1 MLNQS
6 KRLII
11 LHSNDL
17 HSCFDNMP
25 KIATAIDEYRSQYAA
40 EDLLLIDC
48 GDHLD
53 RMSMETEGSAG
64 LANVDVMNAT
74 GYEVFVPG
82 NNEGLT
88 FPKHV
93 FEEAFRDRAQFEVLA
108 CNMFE
113 LESGRVPAWMSPW
126 RIMDKGGLKV
136 GIIGLTASYNDF
148 YNPLGWDIQDPFELA
163 RITVDLLRPQ
173 VNFLI
178 LVSHL
183 GLGIDQRMAAE
194 IPGIDCILGGHT
206 HHLLEQAI
214 MVGHTLIGAAG
225 KLGNHLGVVELEYD
239 MLHHQRSRLAGY
251 TKDVTSLS
259 NSLRISSIIENY
271 RESSQAV
278 LNKQVAHLYEPLSNN
293 WQEESEL
300 GNLLAD
306 GIRNWTNSE
315 VGLVNAGQLLDSLSA
330 GGITD
335 YHLLMICPSPINPCS
350 LFLTGAQIVQALEE
364 ALLLEFIDKPIR
376 GFGFRGKVLGTLCL
390 SGLDVQ
396 YDASSPPYQKI
407 VNVRINN
414 ENITIDRCYKVGTI
428 DMFTF
433 GAGYTSLGKGLDKH
447 YYLPEFIRDVLRRQL
462 VDHEAIALSRCS
474 RWKAVVS

>member
-1 MLNQS
+1 MDQS
-6 KRLII
+6 KHLII
-11 LHSNDL
+11 LHTNDI

-25 KIATAIDEYRSQYAA
+25 KIATAIDEYRFQFEA
-40 EDLLLIDC
+40 ENLLLIDC

-64 LANVDVMNAT
+64 LANIEVMNAT

-88 FPKHV
+88 YPKHL
-93 FEEAFRDRAQFEVLA
+93 FELAFRDHAQFDVLA

-113 LESGRVPAWMSPW
+113 LESGQVPDWMFPW

-163 RITVDLLRPQ
+163 KITVELLRPQ
-173 VNFLI
+173 VHVLVI
-178 LVSHL
+178 VSHL
-183 GLGIDQRMAAE
+183 GLGFDQRMAAE

-239 MLHHQRSRLAGY
+239 IIHHRRSKLIGF
-251 TKDVTSLS
+251 TKDVTGLAD
-259 NSLRISSIIENY
+259 SLRISSIIDNY
-271 RESSQAV
+271 HESSLAV
-278 LNKQVAHLYEPLSNN
+278 LNKQAAHLYEPLRND
-293 WQEESEL
+293 WHVESEL
-300 GNLLAD
+300 GSLLAD
-306 GIRNWTNSE
+306 GIRSWTDSE
-315 VGLVNAGQLLDSLSA
+315 IGLVNAGQLLESLSE
-330 GGITD
+330 GDITD
-335 YHLLMICPSPINPCS
+335 YQLLMVCPSPINPCS
-350 LFLTGAQIVQALEE
+350 LYLTGVQIVQALEE
-364 ALLLEFIDKPIR
+364 ALLQDFIDKPIR

-390 SGLDVQ
+390 SGIHVEYNQ
-396 YDASSPPYQKI
+396 SSPPYEKI
-407 VNVRINN
+407 VQVTINN
-414 ENITIDRCYKVGTI
+414 ENMESDRHYKVGTI

-433 GAGYTSLGKGLDKH
+433 GAGYASLGKGLERR
-447 YYLPEFIRDVLRRQL
+447 YYLPEFIRDILKHQL
-462 VDHEAIALSRCS
+462 NDRDAIALSRYS
-474 RWKAVVS
+474 RWNAVRD

>member
-1 MLNQS
+1 MNQS

-11 LHSNDL
+11 LHTNDL

-25 KIATAIDEYRSQYAA
+25 KIATAIDEYRSLFAA

-64 LANVDVMNAT
+64 LANVEIMNAT

-88 FPKHV
+88 FPKHL
-93 FEEAFRDRAQFEVLA
+93 FEGAFRDHAQFDVLA

-113 LESGRVPAWMSPW
+113 LESGQVPAWMSPW
-126 RIMDKGGLKV
+126 RIMNKGGLKI

-163 RITVDLLRPQ
+163 RITVNLLRSQ
-173 VNFLI
+173 VDVLI

-183 GLGIDQRMAAE
+183 GLGFDQRMAAE
-194 IPGIDCILGGHT
+194 IAGIDCILGGHT
-206 HHLLEQAI
+206 HHLLERAI

-225 KLGNHLGVVELEYD
+225 KLGNHLGIIELDYD
-239 MLHHQRSRLAGY
+239 TLHHKRSRLVGF
-251 TKDVTSLS
+251 TKDVTKLPDSI
-259 NSLRISSIIENY
+259 RISSIIERY
-271 RESSQAV
+271 RKSSQAI
-278 LNKQVAHLYEPLSNN
+278 LNQQVAHLYEPLGNT
-293 WQEESEL
+293 WHEESEL

-306 GIRNWTNSE
+306 GIRSWTESE
-315 VGLVNAGQLLDSLSA
+315 VGLVNAGQLLDGLPA

-335 YHLLMICPSPINPCS
+335 YHLLTICPSPINPCS
-350 LFLTGAQIVQALEE
+350 LHLTGAQILQALEE

-396 YDASSPPYQKI
+396 YNVSFPPYHKI
-407 VNVRINN
+407 VSVMINN
-414 ENITIDRCYKVGTI
+414 EHIELDRRYKVGAI

-433 GAGYTSLGKGLDKH
+433 GAGYTSLSKGLDTR
-447 YYLPEFIRDVLRRQL
+447 YYLPEFIRDVLKRQL
-462 VDHEAIALSRCS
+462 VNQEAIVLSRSS
-474 RWKAVVS
+474 RWKAVNG

>member
-1 MLNQS
+1 LLNQS

-11 LHSNDL
+11 LHTNDL
-17 HSCFDNMP
+17 HSCFENMP
-25 KIATAIDEYRSQYAA
+25 KIATAIDEYRSQYSAD
-40 EDLLLIDC
+40 DLLLIDC
-48 GDHLD
+48 GDHMD

-64 LANVDVMNAT
+64 WANVEVMNAT

-93 FEEAFRDRAQFEVLA
+93 FEGAFRDRAEFDVLA

-113 LESGRVPAWMSPW
+113 LESGRVPAWMLPW
-126 RIMDKGGLKV
+126 RIMDKGGLIV

-173 VNFLI
+173 VDILI

-183 GLGIDQRMAAE
+183 GLGFDQRIAAE

-225 KLGNHLGVVELEYD
+225 KLGSHLGVVELEYD
-239 MLHHQRSRLAGY
+239 ILHHRRSKLAGFA
-251 TKDVTSLS
+251 KDVTRLA
-259 NSLRISSIIENY
+259 NSSRISSIIENY
-271 RESSQAV
+271 RELSLAV

-293 WQEESEL
+293 WNEQSEL

-306 GIRNWTNSE
+306 GIRRWTNSE
-315 VGLVNAGQLLDSLSA
+315 VGLVNAGQLLDSLPA

-335 YHLLMICPSPINPCS
+335 YQLLMICPSPINPCS
-350 LFLTGAQIVQALEE
+350 LYLTGAQIVQALEE
-364 ALLLEFIDKPIR
+364 ALLLEFIEKPIR

-390 SGLDVQ
+390 SGLNVQ
-396 YDASSPPYQKI
+396 YDESFPPYQKI
-407 VNVRINN
+407 INVRINN
-414 ENITIDRCYKVGTI
+414 EAIDVDRRYKVGTI

-447 YYLPEFIRDVLRRQL
+447 YYLPEFIRDVLKRQL
-462 VDHEAIALSRCS
+462 VDDEAIALSRYS
-474 RWKAVVS
+474 RWNAVTN